1 MSSAASAPTHP
12 AGLRAALVVV
22 RLLLALFEVLFAESA
37 DLPENHPDRRLLARA
52 RAEMQRAE
60 ARILA
65 DLAKSP
71 TPLAAPAR
79 PTPPMR
85 APQALPPQPPRI
97 PSAIQPTA
105 RAPPNREFSGLNPLA
120 PASAFAR
127 PFSGSPPK
135 VPKSFF
141 GSFCSQKEH
150 PSFKPIPMKP

>member
-65 DLAKSP
+65 DLAKTP
-71 TPLAAPAR
+71 APLAAPAR

-85 APQALPPQPPRI
+85 APQALLSQPPRI
-97 PSAIQPTA
+97 PSAIRPTA
-105 RAPPNREFSGLNPLA
+105 RAPPQSRIFRPEPPRTRERFRAPIFRQPPLKCQ
-120 PASAFAR
+120 
-127 PFSGSPPK
+127 K
-135 VPKSFF
+135 VFLVLF
-141 GSFCSQKEH
+141 VH
-150 PSFKPIPMKP
+150 